1 MLKMEHNPNQTRW
14 WESRAYEQVRGDIQ
28 VRLPDHLQKIGYAKQ
43 ELARNAKKKKPNPA
57 CTRHN
62 EWIIRGQLEKIQQR
76 FARWQQRFSDNGYIL
91 LSPLSG
97 FDTDMCVYDS

>member
-28 VRLPDHLQKIGYAKQ
+28 VRLPEHLGKIGYAKQ

-76 FARWQQRFSDNGYIL
+76 FARWQQRLSDNGY
-91 LSPLSG
+91 
-97 FDTDMCVYDS
+97 VYSLASLWVRH